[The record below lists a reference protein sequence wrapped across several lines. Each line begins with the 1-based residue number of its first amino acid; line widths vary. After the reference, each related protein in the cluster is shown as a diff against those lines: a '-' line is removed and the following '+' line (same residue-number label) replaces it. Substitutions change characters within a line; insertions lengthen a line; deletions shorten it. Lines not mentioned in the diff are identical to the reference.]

1 MRKMHKKDV
10 RSKYQNGYEND
21 LDENNAEENDEKCEN
36 YVEENYDDEGAKE
49 QVSENNTQSMNCPKF
64 AKQFINMVI

>member
-1 MRKMHKKDV
+1 M
-10 RSKYQNGYEND
+10 
-21 LDENNAEENDEKCEN
+21 DENNAEENDENCEN
-36 YVEENYDDEGAKE
+36 QLEENYDDDGAKE